1 VLPVGER
8 TYVFGG
14 AVPPDG
20 VEGAS
25 ARLEGDPG
33 TGELV
38 ISDRGAFELATGYT
52 KRSLMY
58 ISAGIVASVMLLAVL
73 SYVLLVGPVYGPEAA
88 MP

>member
-1 VLPVGER
+1 MLPVGER

-25 ARLEGDPG
+25 GRLEGDPG